1 MTTQVQVP
9 DLGTGWEE
17 NCSMNFRRTLLVI
30 DENLGVQDVEALKF
44 LCRDRL
50 SHKKLEECHSAF
62 EIFDQLLIED
72 QLSEEEPFLLAEL
85 LYTSKQKSLLK
96 HLGYTK
102 EQVQSL
108 LPTQRKISLFRNLLY
123 ELSEGIDS
131 ESLQRMIF
139 LQRDALPKA
148 EMTSLSFLTHLEKQ
162 DRIAEDNLT
171 ILEDLCKMVAPRL
184 MEKINTYK
192 REKASQ
198 VDQETKSL
206 HPEEEELVS
215 RFNGM
220 LQESWKNEHARN
232 NGDRATNGALA
243 PVSMEM
249 LEPSVNTTNSQTIK
263 KEAAVYRM
271 DRKHRGYC
279 VIVNNQK
286 FHSLGERKGT
296 RKDADH
302 LCCVFQWLGFK
313 VKVYDDVT
321 EKCLEEVLEK
331 YKSHPGH
338 TDGDCFVFC
347 VLTHGIF
354 GAVYSTDEFLIPIRK
369 IMSHFT
375 AQQCPGLAH
384 KPKLFFIQACQ
395 GEHIHPSVSLEADA
409 LSSECTH
416 PSVTEVSL
424 QHSIPVEAD
433 FLLGLATV
441 PGYVSFRHVEKGS
454 WYIQSLC
461 NHLKELVPRQEDI
474 LSILTAVNNDVS
486 QQVDKYG
493 TKKQMP
499 QPAFTLRKKLVFPVP
514 EEVFFL

>member
-220 LQESWKNEHARN
+220 L
-232 NGDRATNGALA
+232 
-243 PVSMEM
+243 
-249 LEPSVNTTNSQTIK
+249 
-263 KEAAVYRM
+263 EAAVYRM